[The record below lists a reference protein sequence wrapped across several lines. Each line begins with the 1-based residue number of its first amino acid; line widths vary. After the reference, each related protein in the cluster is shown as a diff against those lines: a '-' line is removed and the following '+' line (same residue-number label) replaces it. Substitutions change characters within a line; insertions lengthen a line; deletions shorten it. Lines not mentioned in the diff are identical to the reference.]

1 MNRLRFIPA
10 FIFSA
15 ALLTSCR
22 GVPELADQFRELVAS
37 STSTPKGIVVVT
49 PGTGIVS
56 EAGVASTFTIQ
67 LASQPTAN
75 VSMTLSSTDTTEV
88 VLKSADGIS
97 CDNSGTIENNNSCVV
112 TFTPLNYA
120 TPQTIGVAA
129 VDDLID
135 EDDKITVI
143 SIGVTTSNDA
153 NYNGIDPSDV
163 NITVQDN
170 DTAGGTMTC
179 INTASD
185 STFTTAKCTAGAATT
200 TEDGSTNATLDF
212 TIVLNS
218 KPTANVTVT
227 ATSSDATE
235 GRLKNNSGACN
246 TAGATNSSSC
256 TLTFTTANWN
266 TPQTVRIAAYNDFT
280 LSESPDPTYGINL
293 SGSSADAKYNGVT
306 LPSFTGITSVQRQ
319 SRLTFVT
326 TNTSDGN
333 LGGVSGADDKC
344 MADPGHPDAALPL
357 ASRRVF
363 KAFIINSGVRQYFS
377 SSNSLGIVD
386 WPLATS
392 TTYYRI
398 NGTTAIMTTDA
409 ARNFSAMANSVDGT
423 TNESWLGCVRTG
435 SDWNPYI
442 TGCGASCPSFTGS
455 CNGYTSNSSGNYIR
469 TLIQNVTPAGSLYST
484 GSARACD
491 VLRRLW
497 CIQQ

>member
-1 MNRLRFIPA
+1 MNRVRFIPA

-15 ALLTSCR
+15 ALLASCR
-22 GVPELADQFRELVAS
+22 AVPEVADQFREPAAS

-56 EAGVASTFTIQ
+56 EAGVTSTFTIQ

-75 VSMTLSSTDTTEV
+75 VSMTLSSNDITEV
-88 VLKSADGIS
+88 VLKSADGIN
-97 CDNSGTIENNNSCVV
+97 CDNSGTIENNNSCTV

-120 TPQTIGVAA
+120 NPQTIGVAA

-135 EDDKITVI
+135 EDDKVTVI

-153 NYNGIDPSDV
+153 NFSGIDPSDV

-256 TLTFTTANWN
+256 TLTFTIANWN
-266 TPQTVRIAAYNDFT
+266 TPQTVRVAAYNDFV
-280 LSESPDPTYGINL
+280 SNESPNPTYTFGL
-293 SGSSADAKYNGVT
+293 VATSSDAKYNNLT
-306 LPSFTGITSVQRQ
+306 LPSFQNITSVQKQ
-319 SRLTFVT
+319 SRKTFIT
-326 TNTSDGN
+326 AATYTGN
-333 LGGVSGADDKC
+333 LGGVSGADAKC
-344 MADPGHPDAALPL
+344 MADSAHPDAALPL
-357 ASRRVF
+357 ASRRTF
-363 KAFIINSGVRQYFS
+363 KALVVQNNVRQYFS
-377 SSNSLGIVD
+377 SNNSSGIVD
-386 WPLATS
+386 WPFAVN

-398 NGTTAIMTTDA
+398 DGMTAIVTTDGT
-409 ARNFSAMANSVDGT
+409 RTFSTLTNSIDVTSNDA
-423 TNESWLGCVRTG
+423 WLGSLG
-435 SDWNPYI
+435 QSYSWNPYI
-442 TGCGASCPSFTGS
+442 TGCGSGCAIFTGN
-455 CNGYTSNSSGNYIR
+455 CLNFTDGSNANSLR
-469 TLIQNVTPAGSLYST
+469 TLILNTTSDVSST
-484 GSARACD
+484 NPVRYCD
-491 VLRRLW
+491 TLRSLW
-497 CIQQ
+497 CIEQ

>member
-15 ALLTSCR
+15 TLLASCR

-56 EAGVASTFTIQ
+56 EAGVTSTFTIQ

-75 VSMTLSSTDTTEV
+75 VSMTLSSNDITEV
-88 VLKSADGIS
+88 VLKSADGIN
-97 CDNSGTIENNNSCVV
+97 CDNSGTIENNNSCTV

-120 TPQTIGVAA
+120 NPQTIGVAA

-135 EDDKITVI
+135 EDDKVTVI

-153 NYNGIDPSDV
+153 NFSGIDPSDV

-185 STFTTAKCTAGAATT
+185 STFTAAKCTAGAATT

-246 TAGATNSSSC
+246 TAGATNSASC

-266 TPQTVRIAAYNDFT
+266 TPQTARIAAYNDFV
-280 LSESPDPTYGINL
+280 SNESPNPTYTIGL
-293 SGSSADAKYNGVT
+293 VATSSDAKYNNLT
-306 LPSFTGITSVQRQ
+306 LPSFQNVTSQQKQ
-319 SRLTFVT
+319 SRVTFVT
-326 TNTSDGN
+326 TNTYDGN
-333 LGGVSGADDKC
+333 LGGVSGADAKC
-344 MADPGHPDAALPL
+344 MADPAHPDAALPL
-357 ASRRVF
+357 GSRRTF
-363 KAFIINSGVRQYFS
+363 KAFIINTSVRQYYS
-377 SSNSLGIVD
+377 TGDTSGKKD
-386 WPLATS
+386 WPLGAS
-392 TTYYRI
+392 TTYYRV
-398 NGTTAIMTTDA
+398 NGTTAIMTTDSTGT
-409 ARNFSAMANSVDGT
+409 FSTMSNSVDGT
-423 TNESWLGCVRTG
+423 ANESWLGTIA
-435 SDWNPYI
+435 STTWDPYI
-442 TGCGASCPSFTGS
+442 TGCGIPCPLFTGS
-455 CNGYTSNSSGNYIR
+455 CLGFTSNSNSNSLR
-469 TLIQNVTPAGSLYST
+469 TLIQNVTVVGSLSSGGTVRY
-484 GSARACD
+484 CD
-491 VLRRLW
+491 ALRRLW
-497 CIQQ
+497 CIEQ